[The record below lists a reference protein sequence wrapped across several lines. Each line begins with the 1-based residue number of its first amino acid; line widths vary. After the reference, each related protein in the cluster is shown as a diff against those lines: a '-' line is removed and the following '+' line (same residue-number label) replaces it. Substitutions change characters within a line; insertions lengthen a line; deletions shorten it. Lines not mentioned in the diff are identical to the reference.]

1 MVKKNLSQFI
11 IVYFQSK
18 FTVVL
23 VVFTFPVSFWSAT
36 LHLCPTKYKSTNM
49 KTVKI
54 LLLQAFCYMA
64 LCTYA
69 QKDNSFQMQMQLML
83 KEKNPEKNVALMNK
97 IIKTYRLDPVK
108 NAEDLDVMKGTIA
121 LSFLNSR
128 QYPAFEKYIRMI
140 SNPFNQTS
148 YLNMATEQLLL
159 QKNNPNY
166 AEKLA
171 KRTLDQYNAYKDN
184 PKARPASFPLED
196 WNRFMKMANSPYCDT
211 YAAALFANKK
221 YKEALPYQE
230 QALAGR
236 AITEAY
242 LPSARRYAQLLE
254 QNNRNEEAYQLLLE
268 MAKTGKA
275 NAEMRTQLKRLYME
289 KNGDVNTDTF
299 FTRIDRDIILE
310 RKKSLHKQLLNLPAP
325 NFSLFDLS
333 GKKISLADLK
343 GKIVV
348 LDFWATWCAPCKASF
363 PAMQKLVEQHPEVVF
378 LFIATNENEGNAL
391 NRVKAY
397 IHDNNYPFQV
407 LMDVP
412 LANNPKVFQV
422 ISAYK
427 PQGIPAKVVIDK
439 QGILRFLSVGFSSDT
454 ELMNEMEAMIALA
467 KEQ

>member
-1 MVKKNLSQFI
+1 MVI
-11 IVYFQSK
+11 K
-18 FTVVL
+18 FTAIPIA
-23 VVFTFPVSFWSAT
+23 FTLPISFAGSA
-36 LHLCPTKYKSTNM
+36 LHLWTMKYKSTNM

-54 LLLQAFCYMA
+54 LLILALCYMA
-64 LCTYA
+64 LCAHA
-69 QKDNSFQMQMQLML
+69 QKDNSFQTQIQQML
-83 KEKNPEKNVALMNK
+83 KEKNPEKNVIQMNK
-97 IIKTYRLDPVK
+97 IIKTYHLNSVK

-128 QYPAFEKYIRMI
+128 QYPAFEKYIGMI

-148 YLNMATEQLLL
+148 YLNLAADQLIQ
-159 QKNNPNY
+159 QKINLNY

-171 KRTLDQYNAYKDN
+171 KRTLDQYYSYKDN
-184 PKARPASFPLED
+184 PKAKPANFPLED

-211 YAAALFANKK
+211 YASALFANKK

-236 AITEAY
+236 NITRAY
-242 LPSARRYAQLLE
+242 LPSVQRYAQLLE
-254 QNNRNEEAYQLLLE
+254 QNNRSEKAYNLLLE

-275 NAEMRTQLKRLYME
+275 NADMKAQLKRLYIE
-289 KNGDVNTDTF
+289 KNGNTADVETF
-299 FTRIDRDIILE
+299 FARIDNDILLE
-310 RKKSLHKQLLNLPAP
+310 RKKSLQQQLLNQPAP
-325 NFSLFDLS
+325 DFSLFDLN

-343 GKIVV
+343 GKVVV

-378 LFIATNENEGNAL
+378 LFIATNESEGNAL
-391 NRVKAY
+391 ARVKAY

-412 LANNPKVFQV
+412 SANNPKVFQV
-422 ISAYK
+422 VSAYK

-439 QGILRFLSVGFSSDT
+439 QGIQRFLSVGFSSEA
-454 ELMNEMEAMIALA
+454 ELMNEMEAMIAIA